1 MKKAVIFDMDGVIFD
16 SERLYMECCREA
28 AEIFGVE
35 DIDSTVYACIGLTT
49 EKNHE
54 LYRNKYGEDFPL
66 DDFWREATGRFAK
79 KAKGG
84 LLPVKKGAR
93 ELLEMLYREGIPA
106 VLASSTKTETVIRE
120 LIAADLFGYFKSII
134 GGDMVTKSKPEPDI
148 FLLAAKR
155 AGFAPEECIII
166 EDSFNGIR
174 AARAAGGYVIMVP
187 DLKQPDEEI
196 SSLADDIKQS
206 LDDVRE
212 LFLTK
217 KFFSE

>member
-49 EKNHE
+49 EKTHE

>member
-49 EKNHE
+49 EKTHE

-66 DDFWREATGRFAK
+66 DDFWRETTGRFAK

-212 LFLTK
+212 
-217 KFFSE
+217 

>member
-1 MKKAVIFDMDGVIFD
+1 M
-16 SERLYMECCREA
+16 
-28 AEIFGVE
+28 
-35 DIDSTVYACIGLTT
+35 
-49 EKNHE
+49 
-54 LYRNKYGEDFPL
+54 
-66 DDFWREATGRFAK
+66 
-79 KAKGG
+79 
-84 LLPVKKGAR
+84 KKGAR